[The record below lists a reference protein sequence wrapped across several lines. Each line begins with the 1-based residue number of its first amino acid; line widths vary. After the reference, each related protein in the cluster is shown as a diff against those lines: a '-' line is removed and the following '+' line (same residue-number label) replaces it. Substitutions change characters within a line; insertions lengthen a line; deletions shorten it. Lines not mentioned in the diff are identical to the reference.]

1 MNSELGII
9 GTNKVNS
16 NSGLGGLYQYFKFT
30 MPWLV
35 VVYSCKGKDTG
46 RTIKQVLNV
55 CYLDGNALIR
65 LEKYF

>member
-30 MPWLV
+30 IPAADI
-35 VVYSCKGKDTG
+35 SCKGKDTG